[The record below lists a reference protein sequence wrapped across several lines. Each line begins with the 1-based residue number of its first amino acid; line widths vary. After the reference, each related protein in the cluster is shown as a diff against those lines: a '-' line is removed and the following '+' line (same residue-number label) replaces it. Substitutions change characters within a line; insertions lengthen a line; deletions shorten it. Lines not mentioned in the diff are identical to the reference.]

1 MKIQGHHTRS
11 TQQSRGL
18 LKTVGYGLDARSR
31 RREECNFRKEQQGSR
46 KGRGTADE
54 MYVLSQM
61 SDKRLEVQGSMALG
75 FFTATNDSSRNKVQK
90 KLLSCQL
97 YLEYVLYDIL
107 KVYSS
112 EKSVT
117 LSNLPISCRPTT
129 W

>member
-1 MKIQGHHTRS
+1 MKVQGHHTRP

-31 RREECNFRKEQQGSR
+31 IREECNFRKEQQGFR

-75 FFTATNDSSRNKVQK
+75 FLRQQMTVHGTKCKRSF
-90 KLLSCQL
+90 
-97 YLEYVLYDIL
+97 
-107 KVYSS
+107 
-112 EKSVT
+112 
-117 LSNLPISCRPTT
+117 
-129 W
+129 